1 MFSNEKSDFAVPV
14 VGSLLL
20 AMILF
25 IYGLNSINYEYDFL
39 ESSYSLSIVLL
50 VLGILLTFFASAA
63 LWKAYLIEGMT
74 FLLIGITSICIGFF
88 GFGVDDVFI
97 LVIVIVAAVIAFM
110 SYRAGD
116 MITLLINIL
125 VAVAFIGTLS
135 GIDYDY
141 TLIFGILTLVAG
153 IIALYASVDDWM
165 LVQDVASEYADDLFD
180 EDDECNSNEDI
191 DEECDHVS
199 CSVGHK
205 CDDNCDCND
214 KKEE

>member
-180 EDDECNSNEDI
+180 EDDECN
-191 DEECDHVS
+191 C
-199 CSVGHK
+199 G